1 MYTSDGLEFLEY
13 VWGRRMMIAGACVT
27 ALAIAGGVS
36 LLLTPRY
43 TATASVLIE
52 SPGGNDPRA
61 ATAVSPVYLESLKT
75 YELLASSD
83 TLFARALDDL
93 QLRRKYPNASIE
105 SLKRR
110 ILSLNKPAN
119 TSIIEISATLDEPR
133 QAQALAQYIA
143 EHTVALNANLDDRSN
158 RGVLEEPQRI
168 LDDAMARLAKAE
180 KAREAFT
187 RDNSVETLSRA
198 VSAAE
203 DLKREVEL
211 ELTRAKAELAEDLAR
226 QQTVQAPGPGGP
238 PVAASGQESWT
249 AMEIVSTRAR
259 IQELERQDKQL
270 QESLTMRE
278 QTLESLSH
286 SRDTLDAELKSA
298 RANEEAAQ
306 TKLGEMQASSAL
318 RGVQLSVL
326 DPSIV
331 PQRPSFPN
339 TPLNLAIALAFSL
352 AASIAFL
359 AIRFAYGRIRRAH
372 ADPVYSLR

>member
-1 MYTSDGLEFLEY
+1 MYSSDGLEFLEY
-13 VWGRRMMIAGACVT
+13 VWGRRMTIAATCAT
-27 ALAIAGGVS
+27 ALAIAGGAS

-52 SPGGNDPRA
+52 PPGGNDPRA

-75 YELLASSD
+75 YQLLASSD

-93 QLRRKYPNASIE
+93 QLRREFPNTSIE

-119 TSIIEISATLDEPR
+119 TSILEISATLDDPR

-158 RGVLEEPQRI
+158 QAILKEPQRI
-168 LDDAMARLAKAE
+168 FDDAAVRRARAE
-180 KAREAFT
+180 KVRDEFT
-187 RDNSVETLSRA
+187 RANSVETLSNE

-203 DLKREVEL
+203 DLRREVEL

-226 QQTVQAPGPGGP
+226 QQTTQAAESNAPP
-238 PVAASGQESWT
+238 PVASGQESWT
-249 AMEIVSTRAR
+249 ALEIVSARAR
-259 IQELERQDKQL
+259 IQELEGQDKQL
-270 QESLTMRE
+270 QD
-278 QTLESLSH
+278 SLSKKEQALEGLGH
-286 SRDTLDAELKSA
+286 LRDMLDAELKSA
-298 RANEEAAQ
+298 RADEEAAQ
-306 TKLGEMQASSAL
+306 TKLGDVRAASAF
-318 RGVQLSVL
+318 RGVRLTVL

-359 AIRFAYGRIRRAH
+359 AIRFAHGRIRRAH

>member
-13 VWGRRMMIAGACVT
+13 VWRRRMMLAGVCLT

-75 YELLASSD
+75 YEMLASSD

-110 ILSLNKPAN
+110 ILSFNKPAN
-119 TSIIEISATLDEPR
+119 TSIIEISATLDDPR

-158 RGVLEEPQRI
+158 EGILQEPQRI
-168 LDDAMARLAKAE
+168 LNDAAARRAKAE
-180 KAREAFT
+180 KAREEFT
-187 RDNSVETLSRA
+187 RDNSVETLSRE

-203 DLKREVEL
+203 DLRKEVEL

-226 QQTVQAPGPGGP
+226 QQTTQTAGPGGP
-238 PVAASGQESWT
+238 PVPSGQERWT
-249 AMEIVSTRAR
+249 ALEIVSTRAR
-259 IQELERQDKQL
+259 IQELDGQDQQL
-270 QESLTMRE
+270 QASLSKKTQALESVGHARESLE
-278 QTLESLSH
+278 
-286 SRDTLDAELKSA
+286 AEVKAA
-298 RANEEAAQ
+298 RADEEAAQ
-306 TKLGEMQASSAL
+306 TKLGEMRASSAL
-318 RGVQLSVL
+318 RGVQLAVL

-331 PQRPSFPN
+331 PQRPTFPN
-339 TPLNLAIALAFSL
+339 IPLNLAIALAFSF
-352 AASIAFL
+352 AASVAFL